1 MSSNLIHSVVSE
13 IFTFLALLGAE
24 KNTIVR
30 PSIVEGQTLLAVNV
44 SIEDNNIFFLKLVNR
59 VG

>member
-1 MSSNLIHSVVSE
+1 MVSE

-30 PSIVEGQTLLAVNV
+30 SIVEGQILLAVNV
-44 SIEDNNIFFLKLVNR
+44 SI
-59 VG
+59 